1 MKKNLLII
9 LLTVFSFNAINA
21 EVTWKISNDGTLT
34 ISGTDMPNY
43 YNGAP
48 WFENKDKIKKIVI
61 ENGVTN
67 IGSGAFYHCDN
78 LTSITIPNSVTNIG
92 DEAFYKCSG
101 LTSIV
106 IPNASIG
113 NDAFYECE
121 ALTSVTIGNSKGN
134 TAVSIGDEAFM
145 HCYNITMLTLGNSVT
160 SIGNCAFWGC
170 YSLLPFTIPSSVTSI
185 GDGAFSY
192 CPSLFSLTNLATV
205 PQKITE
211 GTFFSEDGTKGKP
224 LHVLP
229 GCKAAYE
236 AAEYWKDF
244 TIIEDATTGFTWDL
258 SNDGILTIS
267 GTDMPNY
274 YTLYPWSSE
283 RDKIKDVVIEDG
295 MTNIGYAA
303 FSGCSGL
310 NSITIPKSVTSI
322 GEDAFKG
329 CTNLN
334 SVTVLSANPPTMSN
348 SSLDSDATIH
358 VLAGCKTAY
367 EAAEYWNKF
376 TIVEDATTGIDA
388 VEGPATIS
396 SDKIFSI
403 SGQRLDKAAKGV
415 NIINGKKVLVK

>member
-1 MKKNLLII
+1 MKKKLLII

-21 EVTWKISNDGTLT
+21 EVTWKISDDGTLT

-43 YNGAP
+43 YTGAP

-121 ALTSVTIGNSKGN
+121 ALTSVTIGNSNGN
-134 TAVSIGDEAFM
+134 SAVSIGKLAFER
-145 HCYNITMLTLGNSVT
+145 CSNITSLTLGNSVT
-160 SIGNCAFWGC
+160 SIGEAAFYGC
-170 YSLLPFTIPSSVTSI
+170 YQILPFIIPSSVKSI
-185 GDGAFSY
+185 GNEAFAY
-192 CPSLFSLTNLATV
+192 CSSLFSLTNLATV
-205 PQKITE
+205 PQEISE
-211 GTFFSEDGTKGKP
+211 GTFDNRDGKP

-244 TIIEDATTGFTWDL
+244 TII
-258 SNDGILTIS
+258 
-267 GTDMPNY
+267 
-274 YTLYPWSSE
+274 
-283 RDKIKDVVIEDG
+283 
-295 MTNIGYAA
+295 
-303 FSGCSGL
+303 
-310 NSITIPKSVTSI
+310 
-322 GEDAFKG
+322 
-329 CTNLN
+329 
-334 SVTVLSANPPTMSN
+334 
-348 SSLDSDATIH
+348 
-358 VLAGCKTAY
+358 
-367 EAAEYWNKF
+367 
-376 TIVEDATTGIDA
+376 EDATTGIDA

>member
-1 MKKNLLII
+1 MEIKLFITIPN
-9 LLTVFSFNAINA
+9 TVTS
-21 EVTWKISNDGTLT
+21 
-34 ISGTDMPNY
+34 
-43 YNGAP
+43 
-48 WFENKDKIKKIVI
+48 
-61 ENGVTN
+61 
-67 IGSGAFYHCDN
+67 IGKAAFYNCSGLISVTIPESVTSIGN
-78 LTSITIPNSVTNIG
+78 EAFSNCTSLTSVTIPNSVTSIG
-92 DEAFYKCSG
+92 NYAFSSCSG

-106 IPNASIG
+106 IPNASVG
-113 NDAFYECE
+113 NKAFYDCE

-134 TAVSIGDEAFM
+134 TAVSIGDEAFI

-236 AAEYWKDF
+236 ADEYWKDF
-244 TIIEDATTGFTWDL
+244 TIVEDATTGFTWDL

-283 RDKIKDVVIEDG
+283 RDKIENVVIENG

-310 NSITIPKSVTSI
+310 NSITIPKSVTTI
-322 GEDAFKG
+322 CEDAFKG

-334 SVTVLSANPPTMSN
+334 SVTVLSTNPPTMSN
-348 SSLDSDATIH
+348 SSLDSNATIH
-358 VLAGCKTAY
+358 VLAGCKAAY
-367 EAAEYWNKF
+367 EAAEYWKDF
-376 TIVEDATTGIDA
+376 TIIEDATTGIEV
-388 VEGPATIS
+388 VESPATIS
-396 SDKIFSI
+396 EDKIFSI